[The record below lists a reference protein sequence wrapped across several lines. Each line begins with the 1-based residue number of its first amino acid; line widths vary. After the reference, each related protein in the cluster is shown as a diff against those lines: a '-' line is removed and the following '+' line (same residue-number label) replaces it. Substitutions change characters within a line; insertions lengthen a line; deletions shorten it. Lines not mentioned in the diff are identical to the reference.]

1 MDNYN
6 LIYNNLLQFYGRE
19 TELADTV
26 FRRSPVQTVSRTDGI
41 PYRRSPVQTV
51 SRTDGLPYRRYP
63 VQTVSRTDSLFKR
76 KFQLEKGNNKK
87 RFRKVGASC

>member
-26 FRRSPVQTVSRTDGI
+26 F
-41 PYRRSPVQTV
+41 RRSPVQTV